1 MGSSLTVWLLL
12 VVSTVVRHVQ
22 LGVLVLLV
30 DEGGATS
37 TFLRRL
43 ILINFVIDLMVVGAS

>member
-1 MGSSLTVWLLL
+1 MGSGLTVWLLL

-30 DEGGATS
+30 NEGGASS
-37 TFLRRL
+37 TFLSRL
-43 ILINFVIDLMVVGAS
+43 ILVNLVIDLMVVGSS

>member
-30 DEGGATS
+30 NEGGASS
-37 TFLRRL
+37 TFLSRL
-43 ILINFVIDLMVVGAS
+43 ILVNLVIDLMVVGAS

>member
-30 DEGGATS
+30 DEGGASS
-37 TFLRRL
+37 TFLSRL
-43 ILINFVIDLMVVGAS
+43 ILVNLVIDLMVVGSS